1 MYQFKYAYQTGWIWG
16 DIYEGI
22 KRLSKLGYNGVEVAG
37 CPEYFSEAAKIKKA
51 CQEEGIVASSICSML
66 ADHDIAHP
74 YKAMRQKGIDHA
86 KSTVDF
92 AAGMDCTTVIL
103 TPTRFGKY
111 IPLAPIE
118 EELKIGAESMSIVAE
133 HAKTVNVNLCIE
145 AWDRFDTYLITNLAG
160 AKALAQK
167 INMPNVGVM
176 LDTFHM
182 NIEEKDMAA
191 AVYEAGDLLFHFHV
205 GDSNRAAPGMGH
217 IDFVPIFQALK
228 NIKYKGYVTMELI
241 PPAYNLDAYMTY
253 ADISPYYLEY
263 PEVSIKY
270 LKTIEEKLT

>member
-1 MYQFKYAYQTGWIWG
+1 MFQFKYAYQTGWIWG
-16 DIYEGI
+16 DVYDGI
-22 KRLSKLGYNGVEVAG
+22 KRLAKLGYDGVEVAG
-37 CPEYFSEAAKIKKA
+37 YPEYFIEAPKIKKA

-74 YKAMRQKGIDHA
+74 YLAMRQKGIDHA
-86 KSTVDF
+86 KRTVDF
-92 AAGMDCTTVIL
+92 AAGMDCHTVIL

-111 IPLAPIE
+111 IPLAPID
-118 EELKIGAESMSIVAE
+118 EELKIGAESMTIVAE
-133 HAKTVNVNLCIE
+133 YAKTVNVNLCIE

-182 NIEEKDMAA
+182 NIEEKDMAG
-191 AVYEAGDLLFHFHV
+191 AVHEAGNMLFHFHV

-217 IDFVPIFQALK
+217 IDFKPIMQALK
-228 NIKYKGYVTMELI
+228 DIQYKRYITMELI
-241 PPAYNLDAYMTY
+241 PPAYNVDAYMTY
-253 ADISPYYLEY
+253 TDISPYYPEY
-263 PEVSIKY
+263 PELSIKY
-270 LKTIEEKLT
+270 LKAIEAKLQ